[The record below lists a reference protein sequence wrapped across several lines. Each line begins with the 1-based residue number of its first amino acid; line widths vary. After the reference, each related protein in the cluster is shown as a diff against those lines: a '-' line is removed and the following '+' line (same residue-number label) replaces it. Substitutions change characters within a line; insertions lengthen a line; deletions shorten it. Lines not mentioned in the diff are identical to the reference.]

1 MKKSLRVLFLAAL
14 TLLCAATANAA
25 EANTEG
31 YKFSIKSSGATFAFE
46 VLTPCEINGEDVTYG
61 DIKLYKFTQA
71 EETPLTEVKTSYVSA
86 LALTSGYK
94 YHVTE
99 IADEVFKGQTDIK
112 KIAACTYVKKVGA
125 SAFEGCTALTG
136 NLEFPSIEEIGD
148 NAFKGCSASGLKI
161 YFLTS
166 KVPTVG
172 TDAFTGL
179 GSDAQIRFSLSLV
192 KPEHVTAFSAYSDLL
207 YVYFTFPV
215 ATEKIKILSCQV
227 PVKLSNP
234 ESNLN
239 IWYVKNAT
247 ETADG
252 VTVETEKLKTGE
264 YNIPANTA
272 LIYQYHGT
280 ATTSAAY
287 GRKILTSEPS
297 VSYTNLLTANAKK
310 VTLPASDS
318 NTRYYVFTP
327 ADPADGSESADV
339 TTFTKVTEDTEVA
352 AGRGYLML
360 GTATGISEVN
370 ADKDNSAVYDLNGV
384 RVKNPKK
391 GVFIMGGK
399 KVVLK

>member
-1 MKKSLRVLFLAAL
+1 M
-14 TLLCAATANAA
+14 
-25 EANTEG
+25 
-31 YKFSIKSSGATFAFE
+31 
-46 VLTPCEINGEDVTYG
+46 
-61 DIKLYKFTQA
+61 
-71 EETPLTEVKTSYVSA
+71 
-86 LALTSGYK
+86 
-94 YHVTE
+94 
-99 IADEVFKGQTDIK
+99 
-112 KIAACTYVKKVGA
+112 
-125 SAFEGCTALTG
+125 
-136 NLEFPSIEEIGD
+136 
-148 NAFKGCSASGLKI
+148 
-161 YFLTS
+161 
-166 KVPTVG
+166 
-172 TDAFTGL
+172 
-179 GSDAQIRFSLSLV
+179 
-192 KPEHVTAFSAYSDLL
+192 
-207 YVYFTFPV
+207 
-215 ATEKIKILSCQV
+215 
-227 PVKLSNP
+227 
-234 ESNLN
+234 
-239 IWYVKNAT
+239 KNAT

-339 TTFTKVTEDTEVA
+339 TTFTKVTEDTDVA

-360 GTATGISEVN
+360 GTSTGISEVN